1 VTSGSDWRDNL
12 TFETPFALAD
22 VAPGEPTRCF
32 VCGPASAAVDR
43 DDLWVVKHRHPK
55 QHSGYVRFYCAEH
68 VPAAPRV
75 AEAPAAPAAKRASAP
90 RAPRTPSA
98 PKAPRPTPAADRVRP
113 ICPDCFVE
121 VPPTGI
127 CGSCGARI
135 A

>member
-12 TFETPFALAD
+12 TFETPSLLAD
-22 VAPGEPTRCF
+22 VAPGDATRCF
-32 VCGPASAAVDR
+32 VCGPASDAVSR
-43 DDLWVVKHRHPK
+43 DELWVVKHRHPK

-68 VPAAPRV
+68 APAAPRV
-75 AEAPAAPAAKRASAP
+75 VEVPSAPVRATRASAP
-90 RAPRTPSA
+90 REPRA
-98 PKAPRPTPAADRVRP
+98 PKAPRPVPAAERPRP